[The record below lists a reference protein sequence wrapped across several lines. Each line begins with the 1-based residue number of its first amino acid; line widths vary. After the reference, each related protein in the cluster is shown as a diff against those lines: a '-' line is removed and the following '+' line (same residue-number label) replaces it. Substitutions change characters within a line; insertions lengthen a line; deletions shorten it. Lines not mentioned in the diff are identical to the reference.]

1 MALTAALAMLV
12 GCSPTPEA
20 SRPVGHSAL
29 YVFRTE
35 QPALVALSAD
45 RRVMH
50 ETPLAVPGGCSLEGL
65 HAPTLG
71 GTLAV
76 EYSCSFG
83 QAVVLLNTATGET
96 QQPVTDSDSHFMAW
110 SPDGQQLYLKV
121 DTLGRP
127 HIIRLGLDG
136 GRQDVPITEL
146 TYDISPKPTTRDE
159 FLFSF
164 SRGMGLGSEMWLAS
178 SGGAVVKQVL
188 ADRASY
194 LSFARWSPDGSRIA
208 FIKIADTA
216 TPFTVGEL
224 WLMNAD
230 GSNPRML
237 AKADAGHGYAE
248 AWSPDGTRIAYVVR
262 ENPKDTQADQDAAA
276 LRSNLAVVGVNDG
289 GETKLTH
296 LSGARVEAP
305 AWSPDGTS
313 IAFAAALDDKMNVY
327 VLSIQSGQEQQEVA
341 ASACCPAWVTK

>member
-1 MALTAALAMLV
+1 MALTAGVAMLV
-12 GCSPTPEA
+12 GCSPAGEA
-20 SRPVGHSAL
+20 ARPVVRSAL

-35 QPALVALSAD
+35 PPAVVELSAD
-45 RRVMH
+45 QRVAH

-65 HAPTLG
+65 HAPPVG

-76 EYSCSFG
+76 EYTCSFG
-83 QAVVLLNTATGET
+83 QAAVLFNTATGEFK
-96 QQPVTDSDSHFMAW
+96 QPVTDSDSHFMAW
-110 SPDGQQLYLKV
+110 SPDGQDLYLKV
-121 DTLGRP
+121 DALGRP
-127 HIIRLGLDG
+127 HIVRISLDG
-136 GRQDVPITEL
+136 GRQDVPITEFA
-146 TYDISPKPTTRDE
+146 YDLSPKPRTRDE

-164 SRGMGLGSEMWLAS
+164 SRGMGLGSEMWLAR

-188 ADRASY
+188 ADRGSY

-237 AKADAGHGYAE
+237 AKADAGHGFAE
-248 AWSPDGTRIAYVVR
+248 AWSPDGTHIAFVVR
-262 ENPKDTQADQDAAA
+262 ENPQDAQADQDAAA
-276 LRSNLAVVGVNDG
+276 LRSNLSVANPDGV
-289 GETKLTH
+289 GETRLTH

-305 AWSPDGTS
+305 AWSPDGTI

-327 VLSIQSGQEQQEVA
+327 VLNMESGQEQQVLT
-341 ASACCPAWVTK
+341 ASACCPVWVTK